1 MFYSLDLTLNACINV
16 FCYACYVISIH
27 TCVFCT
33 NKYKYV
39 QICINMY
46 MYMYEMKNTASKSA
60 TFLFV
65 IVLFLLVELLGGH
78 LHWNKTKDRFK
89 SYIYSCLFSIEANA
103 IFSNVTSIPSRF
115 FALVLR
121 CTIFGC
127 F

>member
-1 MFYSLDLTLNACINV
+1 MYFVMHIMLYP
-16 FCYACYVISIH
+16 SIH
-27 TCVFCT
+27 VYFVQIST
-33 NKYKYV
+33 NMYKYV
-39 QICINMY
+39 Y
-46 MYMYEMKNTASKSA
+46 VEYEMKNTASKSA